1 MARQVVAQQ
10 NDSTSFEHCSLGQRY
25 SRPTEI
31 MDQLEVAVIIG
42 PWNGANS
49 HEVLARSKPKL
60 EKMLKG

>member
-1 MARQVVAQQ
+1 
-10 NDSTSFEHCSLGQRY
+10 
-25 SRPTEI
+25 

-42 PWNGANS
+42 PWNGANP